1 MTENALL
8 PQLKAHRKPVK
19 GIGHAVARYLFTGYA
34 LRGAGDNAS
43 LFHDAT
49 EDYRGRPYTRLG
61 RARWRRLTRRWL
73 ALAIPALLLL
83 PTVVGLLPL
92 AVLVS
97 YLLALS
103 TSTLG
108 YGGYLL
114 ARWWPDR
121 QITKE
126 YVRPAAQVLCQR
138 LNVRY
143 VRRDAGKLI
152 ELPPGYGRATDQ
164 DVAVAVRVNMPGV
177 VTLDDA
183 QKKKLV
189 QALANKLGVDEA
201 QGVWKEVGV
210 RQYVDIF
217 SAPRPPKTVTFGEVR
232 KYMEATTV
240 NRPFVGIGV
249 GGKPV
254 YIDLGQDSP
263 HVAMSGKSG
272 TGKSTTAMLLH
283 AQRIAHGVG
292 TIILDYKRWSHQWA
306 HKMPTD
312 RMIYAWRIQ
321 DIHDTLIR
329 VGAELHERIA
339 VDSEEDLE
347 HYRTVDIMVEEI
359 NSLIKALAR
368 FWRGERRRLI
378 REAKLAMK
386 QEMDFNP
393 DDLDPPTLSPAITV
407 LHEGVGMGRQMKMHW
422 WVYAQ
427 RLSADVFGSNTGGDI
442 RESFDV
448 RLMARWDKKLW
459 AMLVDGMKY
468 QICPS
473 GPRGIW
479 GVALGEDFHVLRVPY
494 STDSEILS
502 WTERAPD
509 VLGPVLGRQELSTAV
524 RTDTKVIVQPLPLSA
539 LVDKLPGKP
548 MTLAGLQS
556 AAKRPGFPAI
566 VGRGD
571 RGAGL
576 YDPQEVMEWRLQKV
590 GITELTD

>member
-1 MTENALL
+1 MTDTALL
-8 PQLKAHRKPVK
+8 PQLKAYRKPVK
-19 GIGHAVARYLFTGYA
+19 NIGHAVGRYLFTGYA

-43 LFHDAT
+43 FLCDAT
-49 EDYRGRPYTRLG
+49 EDYRGRPYTRLT
-61 RARWRRLTRRWL
+61 RARWRRIARRWV
-73 ALAIPALLLL
+73 ALTIPLLLVP

-92 AVLVS
+92 AILVS

-103 TSTLG
+103 TGSLG
-108 YGGYLL
+108 YGVLVVV
-114 ARWWPDR
+114 RWWPDR
-121 QITKE
+121 QVTKE
-126 YVRPAAQVLCQR
+126 FVRPAAQVLCQH

-152 ELPPGYGRATDQ
+152 ELPPGFGRPTEQ
-164 DVAVAVRVNMPGV
+164 DVAVVVRVNMPGIV
-177 VTLDDA
+177 SLDETR
-183 QKKKLV
+183 KRRLV

-201 QGVWKEVGV
+201 QGLWKETGV

-217 SAPRPPKTVTFGEVR
+217 SAPRPPKTVTFSEVR
-232 KYMEATTV
+232 KYMENTTV
-240 NRPFVGIGV
+240 DRPFVGIGV
-249 GGKPV
+249 DKKPV

-272 TGKSTTAMLLH
+272 TGKSTTAKLLH
-283 AQRIAHGVG
+283 GQRIAHGVG
-292 TIILDYKRWSHQWA
+292 TIILDYKRWSHSWA

-312 RMIYAWRIQ
+312 RVIYAWRPQ
-321 DIHDTLIR
+321 DIHETLLR

-339 VDSEEDLE
+339 VDKEEDLE
-347 HYRTVDIMVEEI
+347 HYREVDIVVEEI

-368 FWRGERRRLI
+368 FWRGERRRLM
-378 REAKLAMK
+378 REAKRAME

-427 RLSADVFGSNTGGDI
+427 RLSANVFGSNTGGDI

-479 GVALGEDFHVLRVPY
+479 GVVLGDNFHVLRVPY
-494 STDSEILS
+494 STDTEILS

-509 VLGPVLGRQELSTAV
+509 VLGPVLGRQELSAAV

-539 LVDKLPGKP
+539 LVDTLPGKP
-548 MTLAGLQS
+548 MTLAGLQT

-566 VGRGD
+566 VARGD

-576 YDPQEVMEWRLQKV
+576 YDPQEVLQWRLQRV
-590 GITELTD
+590 GAAELTD